1 MSAESRREPRPLSTR
16 QKGSE
21 GGSPAPERSAD
32 AEFARVALVAEL
44 EAAVGL
50 QDGEALDR
58 AYVFEPVERRE
69 VSFTLAL
76 VTKRLGGD
84 RLEMVAVGGRA
95 EGERTASHD
104 FVRRARFPAAV
115 LPEILAEFIDRC
127 GVEGALYREVPLT
140 GGESTE
146 GPLDRLAGLLAPAG
160 DGP

>member
-1 MSAESRREPRPLSTR
+1 VSTR
-16 QKGSE
+16 VGEAPDGPAAPEPPSE
-21 GGSPAPERSAD
+21 GEA
-32 AEFARVALVAEL
+32 ARAALVTAL

-50 QDGEALDR
+50 EDGEALDR

-95 EGERTASHD
+95 EGERAASHD
-104 FVRRARFPAAV
+104 FVRRARFPEAV

-127 GVEGALYREVPLT
+127 GVEGALYREVRLAGGV
-140 GGESTE
+140 GGEGSF
-146 GPLDRLAGLLAPAG
+146 DRLAELMAPPG